1 MEKENVLEIKFMPVF
16 DKWAWRIT
24 KQNEEILE
32 RNNFKDKE
40 LNVESFRS
48 PEFFSLKN
56 KLFIRG
62 SVKSWDD
69 IISICTTEEKALIE
83 EKVKAIN
90 EKYGIKK
97 RWRAGIK
104 EEYYLMYSDYSVI
117 KDEDCYTK
125 IDTARYDFGNYFK
138 TENEAL
144 EYAEY
149 IKKKSLEWHEK
160 RGNNEQ
166 IL

>member
-1 MEKENVLEIKFMPVF
+1 MEKETVLEIEFKELWDNNF
-16 DKWAWRIT
+16 AWKIT
-24 KQNEEILE
+24 KQNEEILKRGIFE
-32 RNNFKDKE
+32 DSIVGVDSTYFPDFYEKE
-40 LNVESFRS
+40 E
-48 PEFFSLKN
+48 
-56 KLFIRG
+56 KLYIRG
-62 SVKSWDD
+62 TSKGMDD
-69 IISICTTEEKALIE
+69 KVNICTLEEKKLIE

-117 KDEDCYTK
+117 KDEDCYTE

-149 IKKKSLEWHEK
+149 IKKKSIEWHEK
-160 RGNNEQ
+160 RDNNE
-166 IL
+166 